1 MNNSRNV
8 YGDWTAAPGHFN
20 ANYSTGRR
28 MSIPPCVGVPVYTRT
43 TIPGSRW
50 RIKAAAMLRTQS
62 LDSPVFGNLSFRLS
76 YYWLSWSAVIPKLR
90 NPVYAIDSANI
101 RIPRMFIPY
110 SNDVLGELGHTDITT
125 SSAKVNP
132 GIGKEYAIQRCVHSG
147 SIINYFG
154 IPTGFVPLGTE
165 DQIPAG
171 TSKYLVPHLILPP
184 PTGQTTEAIP
194 YFMYYAIFY
203 HHKANL
209 QAPYF
214 YFLGRRDGASLSTI
228 EVLQYSIAELQRYID
243 VATSALSSSSNYGPL
258 SMMGDSSNEDTKDQA
273 GRFCPLFDMKDYNG
287 RMLLCRNGGLWCSPA
302 KPDYNNKYVSR
313 ANAARVSKMGKV
325 KITEEMSGSSS
336 YFTIDQLIIA
346 RALRKYNALGAYRQG
361 TFSDW
366 LYAQYE
372 VHPRDSIMA
381 PVFLCRDTMRI
392 NFNTLL
398 ANSAEGLGE
407 LGGTG
412 SGLDHFGQHRFSFD
426 NYGTIMAI
434 AEIIPDLT
442 YFQGRFDE
450 DLRFLSDIPAAALDT
465 NDLVP
470 TPLSEMVGTFYGAVS
485 DGQNTETLFMPV
497 LSTGFGSSQNPYLTT
512 QGYRPRFMRW
522 KTDVDR
528 TFGDIAGSLSYWTFN
543 RPYGYN
549 PFDPQDVLS
558 TKRDDNG
565 TLRLPSNFDY
575 VLPGFVNRVFSDTS
589 NASQNFILELA
600 FDITCRL
607 PLYRPNF
614 ANL

>member
-8 YGDWTAAPGHFN
+8 YGDFTAAPGHFN

-50 RIKAAAMLRTQS
+50 RIKTAAMLRTQS

-76 YYWLSWSAVIPKLR
+76 YYWLSWAAVIPKLR

-110 SNDVLGELGHTDITT
+110 AGDILRELGHTSLTDTT
-125 SSAKVNP
+125 AKVNP
-132 GIGKEYAIQRCVHSG
+132 GIGKVYAMDRCVRSG

-154 IPTGFVPLGTE
+154 IPEGFVPLGT
-165 DQIPAG
+165 DQQIPAG
-171 TSKYLVPHLILPP
+171 TSPHLAPTLLLPP

-214 YFLGRRDGASLSTI
+214 YFLGHKTGNSLSTV
-228 EVLQYSIAELQRYID
+228 EVLQYDIANLQRYID
-243 VATSALSSSSNYGPL
+243 VATSALQSTSNTGPL
-258 SMMGDSSNEDTKDQA
+258 ALFGDSSSKDAKDQA
-273 GRFCPLFDMKDYNG
+273 GRFAPLFDSRTYDG
-287 RMLLCRNGGLWCSPA
+287 RMILCRNGGLWCSPA

-313 ANAARVSKMGKV
+313 ANAARVSQMGKV
-325 KITEEMSGSSS
+325 TITEALSGSSS
-336 YFTIDQLIIA
+336 YFTIDQVIIA

-372 VHPRDSIMA
+372 VHPRDSTMA

-398 ANSAEGLGE
+398 ANSADGLGE

-412 SGLDHFGQHRFSFD
+412 SGLEHFTQHRFSFD

-450 DLRFLSDIPAAALDT
+450 DLRYLSDVPAAALDT

-470 TPLSEMVGTFYGAVS
+470 TPMSEMVGTFYGVKTVAPNYEV
-485 DGQNTETLFMPV
+485 LFMPV
-497 LSTGFGSSQNPYLTT
+497 LSTGFGSNQSPYLTT
-512 QGYRPRFMRW
+512 QGFRPRFMRW

-528 TFGDIAGSLSYWTFN
+528 TFGDLAGSLAYWTFN

-558 TKRDDNG
+558 NNRDDNNI
-565 TLRLPSNFDY
+565 LRMPTNFDY

-589 NASQNFILELA
+589 NSSQNFVLELA